1 MSSASNDDYNND
13 PKEQLSVNTKKRLIR
28 DITEIYKNPLNDQGI
43 FYVHDDSNMLK
54 GYAMIIGPKD
64 TPYEHGFY
72 FFEFMFPTNYP
83 FSPPKLKYLT
93 NDGVTRFN
101 PNLYR
106 NGKVC
111 LSILNTWRGE
121 AWSSCQSISSIL
133 LTIAAT
139 VLNETPLL
147 NEPGIK
153 ESHRDYENYNHAI
166 RYINYKAAILGVL
179 KNEIASNISQI
190 FKSFIVNYVKEH
202 KEEILSLIVKHKE
215 RLFNTKNNTEKLST
229 VTIDTNVIINTET
242 QEEDNKNKCKI
253 IYISLYNFKVIVKYG
268 MLYDEL
274 SEYLE
279 TL

>member
-202 KEEILSLIVKHKE
+202 KEEILSLMVKHKE
-215 RLFNTKNNTEKLST
+215 RLFNIKNNTENPST
-229 VTIDTNVIINTET
+229 ATIDTNVIINTET
-242 QEEDNKNKCKI
+242 QEDDNKNKCKI
-253 IYISLYNFKVIVKYG
+253 VYISLYNFKTIVKYG
-268 MLYDEL
+268 SLYDEL